1 MILMVMVFSTL
12 KMLLIKIIMI
22 LWFHNVIPIMMV
34 LLNTVKSMLVLFKSK
49 MTGELNTVVLNSVKP
64 SVHVKFHQLHAKV
77 LGTVLIS
84 LMKLSGYSKLS
95 IPTVIKLSIL
105 ETKSN
110 LNTINSLLNTVMKM
124 VMVI

>member
-49 MTGELNTVVLNSVKP
+49 MTGELNTVVLNSAKL
-64 SVHVKFHQLHAKV
+64 SVNVKFHQLHVKV

-95 IPTVIKLSIL
+95 IPTVIQLSIL

-110 LNTINSLLNTVMKM
+110 LNTINSLLKIVMLM
-124 VMVI
+124 VMEI